1 MIPVYDEKRR
11 DSILKNRYEV
21 RKTDMNILANEHI
34 LFEYAGYFV
43 SNGSWI
49 HPDRTEQTYEIIF
62 VTQGSVF
69 LRDERQGNLE
79 IKTGQVCL
87 LEPGVRHY
95 GTKISEGVCFYWVHF
110 HLKDGELPFT
120 QRYFEGFEQKQL
132 FRELLHLCNL
142 MPQPDYAV
150 NAVLNYILSELCRIA
165 EKEGKYDRRAEAI
178 YEWMRIN
185 ASAKLRAEHVAD
197 HFGFSKD
204 HLSRILQQSYG
215 CGMKKLMARFLMDQA
230 RGMLCNTQLYVK
242 EIADVLQF
250 PSDKGFIGFFKYY
263 EGISPEQFR
272 NRFSKIHMNN
282 Q

>member
-1 MIPVYDEKRR
+1 MIPVYDEKRS
-11 DSILKNRYEV
+11 DSILKKRYEV
-21 RKTDMNILANEHI
+21 RKNDMNILVNEHI
-34 LFEYAGYFV
+34 LFEYAGYFI
-43 SNGSWI
+43 SSGEWI
-49 HPDRTEQTYEIIF
+49 HPDKTEQTYEIIF
-62 VTQGSVF
+62 VTQGTVF
-69 LRDERQGNLE
+69 LCDEKQGPIE
-79 IKTGQVCL
+79 IRAGQVCL

-95 GTKISEGVCFYWVHF
+95 GTEISEGVRFYWVHF
-110 HLKDGELPFT
+110 HLKQGCLPFE
-120 QRYFEGFEQKQL
+120 QRFFEAFEQKQL

-165 EKEGKYDRRAEAI
+165 ENEGKYDRRAEEI

-185 ASAKLRAEHVAD
+185 ASARLRAEHVAD

-242 EIADVLQF
+242 EIADALQF
-250 PSDKGFIGFFKYY
+250 PSDKDFIGFFKYY

-272 NRFSKIHMNN
+272 NRISKIHMNN